1 MMHDTSHMFESSR
14 EDHLLSADDMYLK
27 ECYNPD
33 PWLLAQDPTSIGK
46 HIREVG
52 DAIINEL
59 VYHNRQLWI
68 GEEPTWMTGLPNCRL
83 ALPGLFA
90 YMARKVAKE
99 MPGYVFVATPVTTEA
114 QQATDNY
121 VIRINDIALQIV
133 AIDA

>member
-1 MMHDTSHMFESSR
+1 MSSI
-14 EDHLLSADDMYLK
+14 LADELYLK

-33 PWLLAQDPTSIGK
+33 PWLLAQDSTDTGK
-46 HIREVG
+46 HIRAVG

-59 VYHNRQLWI
+59 VHHNRQLWI
-68 GEEPTWMTGLPNCRL
+68 GEEPAWMTGLPNCRL

-114 QQATDNY
+114 QQATNPY

-133 AIDA
+133 KVHA